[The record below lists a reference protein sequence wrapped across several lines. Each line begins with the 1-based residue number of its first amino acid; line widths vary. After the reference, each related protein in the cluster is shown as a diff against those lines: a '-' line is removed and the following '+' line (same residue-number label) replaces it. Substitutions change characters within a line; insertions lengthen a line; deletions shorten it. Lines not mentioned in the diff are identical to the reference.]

1 MYQQLLKEKVAEAA
15 FERVAAEHSDKLLL
29 GIGTG
34 TTAECFIRLLPQLKS
49 RIEATVASSER
60 SAALLSELGLPVV
73 DLNSV
78 GPLDVYIDGA
88 DEANSQLHL
97 IKGGGAALTRE
108 KIVAAASRQFICIA
122 DESKRVKTL
131 GAFPLPVEVIPM
143 ARSHVARELLALG
156 GQPVWRE
163 GVITDNH
170 NLILDVHGMAIED
183 ALAMEARI
191 NHITGVVCNGLFA
204 ARPADILLLGAPSG
218 VETVLPPS
226 L

>member
-1 MYQQLLKEKVAEAA
+1 MDQQLLKEKVAEAA

-49 RIEATVASSER
+49 RIDATVASSER

-97 IKGGGAALTRE
+97 IKGGGAALARE

-122 DESKRVKTL
+122 DERC
-131 GAFPLPVEVIPM
+131 I
-143 ARSHVARELLALG
+143 
-156 GQPVWRE
+156 
-163 GVITDNH
+163 
-170 NLILDVHGMAIED
+170 
-183 ALAMEARI
+183 
-191 NHITGVVCNGLFA
+191 
-204 ARPADILLLGAPSG
+204 RPI
-218 VETVLPPS
+218 
-226 L
+226 

>member
-1 MYQQLLKEKVAEAA
+1 MDQQLLKEKVAEAA
-15 FERVAAEHSDKLLL
+15 LEQVAAGHSDNLLL

-34 TTAECFIRLLPQLKS
+34 STAECFIRMLPQLKS

-60 SAALLSELGLPVV
+60 SATLLSELGLPVV

-122 DESKRVKTL
+122 DESKSVELL

-143 ARSHVARELLALG
+143 ARSQVARELVKLG

-163 GVITDNH
+163 DVVTDNG
-170 NLILDVHGMAIED
+170 NSILDVHGLSLQEPSKMETAI
-183 ALAMEARI
+183 
-191 NHITGVVCNGLFA
+191 NQITGAVCNGLFA
-204 ARPADILLLGAPSG
+204 IRPADILLLGTPQG
-218 VETVLPPS
+218 IKEVMPT
-226 L
+226 

>member
-1 MYQQLLKEKVAEAA
+1 MDQQLLKEKVAEAA

-34 TTAECFIRLLPQLKS
+34 TTAECFIRLLPRLKS

-60 SAALLSELGLPVV
+60 SAELLSELGLPVV

-122 DESKRVKTL
+122 DVSKRVAVL
-131 GAFPLPVEVIPM
+131 GSFPLPVEVIPM
-143 ARSHVARELLALG
+143 ARSHVARELHALG

-163 GVITDNH
+163 GVITDNQ
-170 NLILDVHGMAIED
+170 NLIMDVHGMAIDD
-183 ALAMEARI
+183 APEMEAHI
-191 NHITGVVCNGLFA
+191 NQITGVVCNGLFA

-218 VETVLPPS
+218 VERMLPPS
-226 L
+226 Q

>member
-1 MYQQLLKEKVAEAA
+1 VDQQLLKEKVAEAA
-15 FERVAAEHSDKLLL
+15 FERVAAGHSDNLLL

-34 TTAECFIRLLPQLKS
+34 STAECFIRLLPQLKS

-60 SAALLSELGLPVV
+60 SATLLSELGLPVV

-122 DESKRVKTL
+122 DESKSVELL

-143 ARSHVARELLALG
+143 ARSQVARELVKLG

-163 GVITDNH
+163 DVVTDNG
-170 NLILDVHGMAIED
+170 NSILDVHGLSIQEPSK
-183 ALAMEARI
+183 METVI
-191 NHITGVVCNGLFA
+191 NQITGAVCNGLFA
-204 ARPADILLLGAPSG
+204 IRPADILLLGTPQG
-218 VETVLPPS
+218 IKEVMPT
-226 L
+226 

>member
-1 MYQQLLKEKVAEAA
+1 VDQQLLKEKVAEAA
-15 FERVAAEHSDKLLL
+15 LEQVAAGHSDNLLL

-34 TTAECFIRLLPQLKS
+34 STAECFIRMLPQLKS

-60 SAALLSELGLPVV
+60 SATLLSELGLPVV

-122 DESKRVKTL
+122 DESKSVEAL

-143 ARSHVARELLALG
+143 ARSQVARELVKLG

-163 GVITDNH
+163 DVVTDNG
-170 NLILDVHGMAIED
+170 NSILDVHGLSIQEPSKMETAI
-183 ALAMEARI
+183 
-191 NHITGVVCNGLFA
+191 NQITGAVCNGLFA
-204 ARPADILLLGAPSG
+204 IRPADILLLGTSQGIKEVMP
-218 VETVLPPS
+218 T
-226 L
+226 

>member
-1 MYQQLLKEKVAEAA
+1 VDQQLLKEKVAEAA
-15 FERVAAEHSDKLLL
+15 LEQVAAGHSDNLLL

-34 TTAECFIRLLPQLKS
+34 STAECFIRMLPQLKS

-60 SAALLSELGLPVV
+60 SATLLSELGLPVV

-122 DESKRVKTL
+122 DESKSVEVL

-143 ARSHVARELLALG
+143 ARSQVARELVKLG

-163 GVITDNH
+163 DVVTDNG
-170 NLILDVHGMAIED
+170 NSILDVHGLSIQEPSKMETAI
-183 ALAMEARI
+183 
-191 NHITGVVCNGLFA
+191 NQITGAVCNGLFA
-204 ARPADILLLGAPSG
+204 IRPADILLLGTSQGIKEVMP
-218 VETVLPPS
+218 T
-226 L
+226 

>member
-1 MYQQLLKEKVAEAA
+1 VDQQLLKEKVAEAA
-15 FERVAAEHSDKLLL
+15 FERVAAEHSDELLL

-34 TTAECFIRLLPQLKS
+34 TTAESFIRLLPQLKS

-108 KIVAAASRQFICIA
+108 KIAAAASRQFICIA
-122 DESKRVKTL
+122 DNSKRVETL

-143 ARSHVARELLALG
+143 ARSHVARALVKLG

-163 GVITDNH
+163 GVTTDNG
-170 NLILDVHGMAIED
+170 NLVIDVHGLSIED
-183 ALAMEARI
+183 ARQLETAINMLA
-191 NHITGVVCNGLFA
+191 GVVSNGLFA
-204 ARPADILLLGAPSG
+204 HRPADILLLGTSQG
-218 VETVLPPS
+218 VIEVTPI
-226 L
+226 